1 MNLLPDDPE
10 HRDRLLRQLDALL
23 LLDGPARDAALAELE
38 PIAPALAAELR
49 ALLAADG
56 QPGSILDE
64 PLFAWAQPLLTEADA
79 ALPGGGGAGA
89 AVDEPGEG
97 ALLGAWR
104 LGQRLGAGGM
114 GVVYAAQRSDGGFA
128 QHAAIKVLAIGGAGG
143 ALAARFEQERA
154 ILARL
159 SHPGIARLLDGG
171 VTPAGT
177 PWFAMELV
185 DGMPLTAWCHEQGA
199 DLRTRLALIREVAAA
214 VAHAHRHL
222 VVHRDLKP
230 SNILVEPDGRVKLLD
245 FGIAK
250 LLGEGPETHDLTLAG
265 PRPFTPRY
273 AAPEQVTGAA
283 ITTATDVYA
292 LGAILYELLCGR
304 SPHGDATTPEHLVMR
319 AVAEADPEPLTRA
332 ALRSSVGGAG
342 GSAGAETGMLPPWG
356 RNHLLGGDLQNIVG
370 CCLAKDPARR
380 YPAVDAMLDDLRR
393 AEAGEPIRARAPTR
407 RYLLAKFARRNRVAV
422 TGAGLVVAAL
432 LAGLLATAWQARRA
446 ARETARA
453 EQVHTFLLDLF
464 AAADPATTRGRDV
477 TARELLLRGS
487 RELRT
492 ERAAQPELRAEL
504 LVTVGELLRQ
514 VGALADADTVL
525 SAALRQAE
533 QAHGRDSPEVGRV
546 ADALGGVVYELGRF
560 EDAGA
565 LHARALAIHERVH
578 GRRHRVTAG
587 SLANLAGVLSQTGE
601 AERGEALYREVLDI
615 DRTLLGPADAA
626 VATDLNNLAV
636 CLYRAGRSAEADTLH
651 EQALVLRRRLH
662 GDAHPDVATSFHNRA
677 AVLEDLGNAAAA
689 EAHYRRALA
698 IRRELYPQGH
708 IDIAGTL
715 TGLGTLLRDEGR
727 LDEAR
732 ALLVEA
738 AEVNRT
744 ALAGPHLELGRCYNA
759 LGTLAYS
766 RGHYDEAAGWFV
778 QARDVLAA
786 TIGPDNTGTMRVEN
800 NIAVVLHRAGRLA
813 EAQAQFEKVIADRI
827 RMQGAAAP
835 DIALSTKG
843 LGWLLLDRGQFAR
856 ADSLLTTALATLE
869 ANPHLGAAPLAEAR
883 LGVGACRLRQGRRAE
898 AESLLVAAARELE
911 AAYDPG
917 HEMVRRSRELLRE
930 LSRK

>member
-1 MNLLPDDPE
+1 
-10 HRDRLLRQLDALL
+10 
-23 LLDGPARDAALAELE
+23 
-38 PIAPALAAELR
+38 
-49 ALLAADG
+49 
-56 QPGSILDE
+56 
-64 PLFAWAQPLLTEADA
+64 
-79 ALPGGGGAGA
+79 
-89 AVDEPGEG
+89 
-97 ALLGAWR
+97 
-104 LGQRLGAGGM
+104 
-114 GVVYAAQRSDGGFA
+114 
-128 QHAAIKVLAIGGAGG
+128 
-143 ALAARFEQERA
+143 
-154 ILARL
+154 
-159 SHPGIARLLDGG
+159 
-171 VTPAGT
+171 
-177 PWFAMELV
+177 
-185 DGMPLTAWCHEQGA
+185 
-199 DLRTRLALIREVAAA
+199 
-214 VAHAHRHL
+214 
-222 VVHRDLKP
+222 
-230 SNILVEPDGRVKLLD
+230 
-245 FGIAK
+245 
-250 LLGEGPETHDLTLAG
+250 
-265 PRPFTPRY
+265 
-273 AAPEQVTGAA
+273 
-283 ITTATDVYA
+283 
-292 LGAILYELLCGR
+292 
-304 SPHGDATTPEHLVMR
+304 
-319 AVAEADPEPLTRA
+319 
-332 ALRSSVGGAG
+332 
-342 GSAGAETGMLPPWG
+342 MLPPWG

-744 ALAGPHLELGRCYNA
+744 ALAGPHLELGRCS
-759 LGTLAYS
+759 TRS
-766 RGHYDEAAGWFV
+766 
-778 QARDVLAA
+778 ARWP
-786 TIGPDNTGTMRVEN
+786 I
-800 NIAVVLHRAGRLA
+800 RAGTTTRPPVGSSRPA
-813 EAQAQFEKVIADRI
+813 MCWRP
-827 RMQGAAAP
+827 RSG
-835 DIALSTKG
+835 
-843 LGWLLLDRGQFAR
+843 
-856 ADSLLTTALATLE
+856 LTTPAPCEWKTTSRSCCTAPVGWPKRRRSSRRSSPT
-869 ANPHLGAAPLAEAR
+869 ASACRAPLRPTSPSA
-883 LGVGACRLRQGRRAE
+883 RRAW
-898 AESLLVAAARELE
+898 AGCCWTADNSPAPTVC
-911 AAYDPG
+911 
-917 HEMVRRSRELLRE
+917 
-930 LSRK
+930 

>member
-1 MNLLPDDPE
+1 MLPDD
-10 HRDRLLRQLDALL
+10 HNQRDRLLLQLDALI
-23 LLDGPARDAALAELE
+23 LLDGPARDEALAE
-38 PIAPALAAELR
+38 IGRTSPALAADLQ
-49 ALLAADG
+49 ALLAADE

-64 PLFAWAQPLLTEADA
+64 PLVAWAQPLLAEAEA
-79 ALPGGGGAGA
+79 ALPDGA
-89 AVDEPGEG
+89 ATRDVTADIGEG
-97 ALLGAWR
+97 AILGAWR
-104 LGQRLGAGGM
+104 LGPRIGAGGM
-114 GVVYAAQRSDGGFA
+114 GVVHAAQRRDGSFA
-128 QHAAIKVLAIGGAGG
+128 QRAAIKVLAVGGTDG

-159 SHPGIARLLDGG
+159 THAGIARLLDGG
-171 VTPAGT
+171 VTSTGT

-185 DGMPLTAWCHEQGA
+185 DGVPLTAWCREHGA
-199 DLRTRLALIREVAAA
+199 DLRRRLALFREVATA

-230 SNILVEPDGRVKLLD
+230 SNILVEPDGRVRLLD

-250 LLGEGPETHDLTLAG
+250 LLGEDPGASDLTLAG

-283 ITTATDVYA
+283 ITTATDIYA

-319 AVAEADPEPLTRA
+319 AVAEVVPEPLTRA
-332 ALRSSVGGAG
+332 ARRTRASNTVAG
-342 GSAGAETGMLPPWG
+342 GEAGSDDSVMPSRG
-356 RNHLLGGDLQNIVG
+356 RDRLLGGDLQNIVG

-380 YPAVDAMLDDLRR
+380 YASVDALLDDLRR
-393 AEAGEPIRARAPTR
+393 AESGEPIRARAPTR
-407 RYLLAKFARRNRVAV
+407 RYVLAKFVRRNRVAV

-432 LAGLLATAWQARRA
+432 LAGLLATAWQAQRA

-453 EQVHTFLLDLF
+453 EQVRAFLLELF
-464 AAADPATTRGRDV
+464 AAADPATSRGRDV

-492 ERAAQPELRAEL
+492 ELATQPQLRAEL

-514 VGALADADTVL
+514 VGAHADADTAL
-525 SAALRQAE
+525 GAALRQAE
-533 QAHGRDSPEVGRV
+533 QAHGPDSPEVARV

-560 EDAGA
+560 QDAGA
-565 LHARALAIHERVH
+565 LHARALAIHERVY
-578 GRRHRVTAG
+578 GRRHRTTAG

-615 DRTLLGPADAA
+615 DRALLGPADAA

-636 CLYRAGRSAEADTLH
+636 SLYRAGRPAEADSLH
-651 EQALVLRRRLH
+651 EQALALRRRLH
-662 GDAHPDVATSFHNRA
+662 GDAHPDVATSFHNRGA
-677 AVLEDLGNAAAA
+677 ALEDLGNAAAA
-689 EAHYRRALA
+689 EEHYRRALA
-698 IRRELYPQGH
+698 IRRGLYPQGH
-708 IDIAGTL
+708 VDIAGTL
-715 TGLGTLLRDEGR
+715 TSLGTLLRDEGR

-738 AEVNRT
+738 AEMNRT
-744 ALAGPHLELGRCYNA
+744 THAGPHLELGRCYNA

-786 TIGPDNTGTMRVEN
+786 TIGPDNTGTLRVEN
-800 NIAVVLHRAGRLA
+800 NIAVVLHRAGRLD
-813 EAQAQFEKVIADRI
+813 ESQVQFEKVIAARI
-827 RMQGAAAP
+827 RLQGSGAP

-843 LGWLLLDRGQFAR
+843 LGWLLLDRGRFAR

-930 LSRK
+930 LSRR